1 MRSQDTPP
9 CLESQTKREYFRK
22 GFLLFSALIIGL
34 LIFGSGVWGFSV
46 TLVSPQNTTFN
57 STSIVLNATTG
68 GSANATYSLN
78 GAANVSLF
86 NESTQ
91 GNTTVVAIEGLNN
104 ITVYVTN
111 SSNATDINSSIRYF
125 TVDTTP
131 PDITI
136 VSPTNATTTDNTP
149 LLNTTF
155 GEVVNTTW
163 YNIDSAL
170 NQSFTSN
177 VQNLTLNLSSLGE
190 GQHNVTVYAN
200 DSAGNLNSSIVYFTV
215 DTTPP
220 NVNIVTPA
228 NTTITD
234 DTPLLNATFGEVVNN
249 TWYSVDG
256 GPNSNISTGTTN
268 LTVNLTT
275 LSDGLHNV
283 TVYAND
289 SVGNLNSS
297 IRYFT
302 IDTNAPTI
310 TVLSPPNTTTT
321 DTTPLLNA
329 TFGEVID
336 TAWYNLDGG
345 INLSFSASTQNLTL
359 TLAALSLGQ
368 HNVSVY
374 ANDSFGNLNS
384 STVFF
389 TVISPAPPPSV
400 SHGSSYKGLSAG
412 AEVLVVSNSIDS
424 LMANEFLSKL
434 EISRVSST
442 LTSASDFSIHMRA
455 GNRLIIIL
463 GGPDAPEGIG
473 ELVRDIL
480 SQNEQDAIREGR
492 QLMFIKKNVYTNLFS
507 HSQKVIIIAG
517 PDRNGTKRAGLENSD
532 GVEQTV
538 LD

>member
-1 MRSQDTPP
+1 MV
-9 CLESQTKREYFRK
+9 EFFRK
-22 GFLLFSALIIGL
+22 SFLPFPALIIGL

-46 TLVSPQNTTFN
+46 TIVSPQNTTFN
-57 STSIVLNATTG
+57 STSIVLNATTS

-78 GAANVSLF
+78 GAANVSLY
-86 NESTQ
+86 NETTQ
-91 GNTTVVAIEGLNN
+91 GNTTVAAIEGLNN
-104 ITVYVTN
+104 LTVFATN
-111 SSNATDINSSIRYF
+111 SSNATDINSTIQYF

-136 VSPTNATTTDNTP
+136 VSPANATTADNTP
-149 LLNTTF
+149 LLNATF
-155 GEVVNTTW
+155 GEIVNTTW
-163 YNIDSAL
+163 INVDSSL
-170 NQSFTSN
+170 NQSFNSG
-177 VQNLTLNLSSLGE
+177 VQNLTLNLSTLSD

-200 DSAGNLNSSIVYFTV
+200 DSVGNLNSSIIYFTV

-220 NVNIVTPA
+220 NVNIVAPT

-256 GPNSNISTGTTN
+256 GPNSTISTGTTN

-302 IDTNAPTI
+302 IDTGAPAI
-310 TVLSPPNTTTT
+310 TLVSPTNTSTT

-329 TFGEVID
+329 TFGEVVD
-336 TAWYNLDGG
+336 TAWYSLDGG
-345 INLSFSASTQNLTL
+345 VNLSFSTSTQNLTV
-359 TLAALSLGQ
+359 TLAALSVGQ
-368 HNVSVY
+368 HNVTVY

-384 STVFF
+384 SIVFF
-389 TVISPAPPPSV
+389 TVITPAPTPPRSV
-400 SHGSSYKGLSAG
+400 SHGGSYKGLSAG

-424 LMANEFLSKL
+424 VMADEFLSKL
-434 EISRVSST
+434 KISRISST
-442 LTSASDFSIHMRA
+442 LTSASDFSVHMRA

-473 ELVRDIL
+473 DLVKNIL
-480 SQNEQDAIREGR
+480 SQNEQQAIRDGR
-492 QLMFIKKNVYTNLFS
+492 QLMFIKKNVYTSLFS
-507 HSQKVIIIAG
+507 HSQKVIIVAG

-532 GVEQTV
+532 EVEQTV